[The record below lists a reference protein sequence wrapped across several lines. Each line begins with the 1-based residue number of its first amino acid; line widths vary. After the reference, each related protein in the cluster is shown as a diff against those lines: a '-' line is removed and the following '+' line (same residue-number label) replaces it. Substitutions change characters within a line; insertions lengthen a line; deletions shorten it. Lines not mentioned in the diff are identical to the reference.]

1 MSIQP
6 LIYLN
11 HKKSLD
17 LLISEKPV
25 GKSNNKKSL
34 IILYFLGGILAIA
47 SILPSYIQSVFLGTI
62 LSLSWVSIFFA
73 ATNLITIVAILFFPL
88 LIKRLGNILTTEF
101 VLIVFIL
108 SLLGMSFFTNP
119 VSIFFAFLLLTISSN
134 LIWINMDILVENF
147 SENATTGLTRTIYF
161 TAISLGWIVAPTLSS
176 YIVDNGG
183 YYWVFIA
190 AAIFLVPFLIILI
203 KNRTI
208 IRGSE
213 NYQIKTIKQSFYAL
227 WNNRNLRGIFF
238 IALLLNVFLSS
249 AVVYIP
255 IYLHQNLGF
264 DWTTLGVMFSVML
277 LPFILFEIP
286 AGWLADKYWGEKEM
300 LTAGISIMI
309 VSLLLFFI
317 LKEPNA
323 WLWGALLFF
332 SRIGAS
338 LVQAMRESYFFKIV
352 DAEDVSYINFF
363 RTTIPL
369 GFLVG
374 TVLASIIIIFY
385 PIEYLFLFVAILMT
399 TAYAFIYTLKDTK

>member
-1 MSIQP
+1 MSHKP

-17 LLISEKPV
+17 LLISAKPLI
-25 GKSNNKKSL
+25 KPNNKKSL
-34 IILYFLGGILAIA
+34 TLLYILGTILAIA
-47 SILPSYIQSVFLGTI
+47 SALPSYIQSNFLGTMF
-62 LSLSWVSIFFA
+62 SLSWVGIFFA
-73 ATNLITIVAILFFPL
+73 TANLCAVISILFFPK
-88 LIKRLGNILTTEF
+88 LIKKLGNIITTEF
-101 VLIVFIL
+101 TLILFIL
-108 SLLGMSFFTNP
+108 SLLGMSFFSSPIP
-119 VSIFFAFLLLTISSN
+119 VFLSFLLLSVSGS

-147 SENATTGLTRTIYF
+147 SEDASTGLTRTIYF
-161 TAISLGWIVAPTLSS
+161 TAINLGWIIAPTLSG
-176 YIVDNGG
+176 YIVNNGS

-190 AAIFLVPFLIILI
+190 AAIFLIPFLIILI
-203 KNRTI
+203 KNRNLVKCD
-208 IRGSE
+208 E
-213 NYQIKTIKQSFYAL
+213 NYQIKTIKQSFQNL
-227 WNNRNLRGIFF
+227 WNNKNLRSIFF
-238 IALLLNVFLSS
+238 IVLLLNIFFSS
-249 AVVYIP
+249 VIVYIP

-264 DWTTLGVMFSVML
+264 DWATLGIMFSVML

-300 LTAGISIMI
+300 LTAGISII
-309 VSLLLFFI
+309 IISLLLFFI

-323 WLWGALLFF
+323 WLWGGLLFF

-338 LVQAMRESYFFKIV
+338 LVQAMTETYFFKIV

-385 PIEYLFLFVAILMT
+385 PIEYLFVFVAILMIS
-399 TAYAFIYTLKDTK
+399 AYIFLYTLKDTK

>member
-1 MSIQP
+1 
-6 LIYLN
+6 
-11 HKKSLD
+11 
-17 LLISEKPV
+17 
-25 GKSNNKKSL
+25 
-34 IILYFLGGILAIA
+34 
-47 SILPSYIQSVFLGTI
+47 
-62 LSLSWVSIFFA
+62 
-73 ATNLITIVAILFFPL
+73 
-88 LIKRLGNILTTEF
+88 
-101 VLIVFIL
+101 
-108 SLLGMSFFTNP
+108 
-119 VSIFFAFLLLTISSN
+119 
-134 LIWINMDILVENF
+134 MDILVENF

-399 TAYAFIYTLKDTK
+399 TAYAFIYTLNDTK